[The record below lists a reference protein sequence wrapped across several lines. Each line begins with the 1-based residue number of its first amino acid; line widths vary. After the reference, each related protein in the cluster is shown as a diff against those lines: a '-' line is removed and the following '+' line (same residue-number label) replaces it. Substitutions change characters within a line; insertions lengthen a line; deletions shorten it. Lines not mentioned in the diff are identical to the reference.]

1 MGMDAQEGRIYS
13 AEEVG
18 SDFLNMTEEVQT
30 RLKRLVKL
38 QMGEI
43 IEIKG
48 GQFRL
53 ISINTQVA
61 QITLQLLKKEEATSG
76 S

>member
-1 MGMDAQEGRIYS
+1 MAMDAQEGKIYS

-18 SDFLNMTEEVQT
+18 TDFLNMMEEVQT
-30 RLKRLVKL
+30 RLNRLVTLK
-38 QMGEI
+38 MGEV

-48 GQFRL
+48 GKFLL
-53 ISINTQVA
+53 ISINTSVA

>member
-30 RLKRLVKL
+30 RLNRLVKL
-38 QMGEI
+38 QMGEV

-48 GQFRL
+48 GKFRL
-53 ISINTQVA
+53 ISINTSVA
-61 QITLQLLKKEEATSG
+61 QITLQLLKPEVKREEE
-76 S
+76 